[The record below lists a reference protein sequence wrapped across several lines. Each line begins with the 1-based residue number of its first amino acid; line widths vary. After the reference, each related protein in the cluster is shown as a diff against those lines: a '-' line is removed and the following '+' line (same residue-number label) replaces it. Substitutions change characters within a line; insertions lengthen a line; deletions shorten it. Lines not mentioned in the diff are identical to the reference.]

1 MILIKIL
8 LNNYNAN
15 GILKKNT
22 LFIENTLTV
31 TKSAKLNL
39 ETWTLT
45 KIIIN

>member
-15 GILKKNT
+15 DILKKNT